1 MRTKKT
7 IGLAIVIAAATA
19 GLGGG
24 CASISKPKVAVVT
37 VKAPQACSGRIE
49 CTLTNK
55 KERREVTPTGDVVI
69 RKSDDP
75 LRVACTDA
83 GGNLYHT
90 DEVAGARSR
99 LAWWKVLLGG
109 VIGGII
115 DASTDARWEYP
126 GTIDVPCP

>member
-1 MRTKKT
+1 MPTKKT
-7 IGLAIVIAAATA
+7 IGLAVAIAAATV

-37 VKAPQACSGRIE
+37 VKAPQACAGRIE

-69 RKSDDP
+69 KKSDDP

-90 DEVAGARSR
+90 DEVAGSRSW
-99 LAWWKVLLGG
+99 LAWWNGL
-109 VIGGII
+109 
-115 DASTDARWEYP
+115 R
-126 GTIDVPCP
+126 